1 MTIRVE
7 VRNMKELVAQLDG
20 LEADIK
26 HKVIQTSL
34 LDAAKIVQRVARSL
48 SPLKTGS
55 FRQSIRVRKLKKKEF
70 RGADE
75 IGAVVDFNTKEARYA
90 HIVEGGAKPHVI
102 VPRKKSG
109 KKALKF
115 KGGYVSRVRHPG
127 FKGKNVLQKAWTTS
141 QASVEKNIED
151 SITKSVRK
159 IAKKRGLT

>member
-1 MTIRVE
+1 
-7 VRNMKELVAQLDG
+7 MKELVAQLDG

-115 KGGYVSRVRHPG
+115 KGGYVSRVRLFCKKLGLLH
-127 FKGKNVLQKAWTTS
+127 KLQS
-141 QASVEKNIED
+141 
-151 SITKSVRK
+151 
-159 IAKKRGLT
+159 KRTLKTPSPRAFARSPRSAG